1 MLARGRTGDA
11 NAPVPV
17 HEGMER
23 DSPLLHLLPCP
34 VTKAPSPFTEA
45 RNSFPLFPFQG
56 SLGPESTSTS
66 LRMTFVAL
74 TLDLNN
80 TLSRLPFP
88 EPANP
93 AALFASS
100 HASES
105 FLYHKLPRRGGQVA
119 AVLHVLTPPLRPSA
133 FGTPPPA
140 PLLTSH
146 TSSARFMLSALAISV
161 PSAWYLPDLLPLQVQ
176 APNSNSPPP
185 PPLQPSPSALPQKGG
200 LSAVAACSK

>member
-66 LRMTFVAL
+66 LRMVRITTYLRLHTYAH
-74 TLDLNN
+74 
-80 TLSRLPFP
+80 LS
-88 EPANP
+88 
-93 AALFASS
+93 
-100 HASES
+100 
-105 FLYHKLPRRGGQVA
+105 
-119 AVLHVLTPPLRPSA
+119 
-133 FGTPPPA
+133 
-140 PLLTSH
+140 
-146 TSSARFMLSALAISV
+146 M
-161 PSAWYLPDLLPLQVQ
+161 
-176 APNSNSPPP
+176 
-185 PPLQPSPSALPQKGG
+185 
-200 LSAVAACSK
+200 